1 MNEPLHVDDRVV
13 RRDVERD
20 GLAGEGLDEDLELIV
35 VIIEVRGEEAE
46 QNVLRGFR
54 RCLGALIGRR
64 RLGVISVALFVG
76 AAGKGSG

>member
-35 VIIEVRGEEAE
+35 VVGEEAE
-46 QNVLRGFR
+46 NVLRRFR